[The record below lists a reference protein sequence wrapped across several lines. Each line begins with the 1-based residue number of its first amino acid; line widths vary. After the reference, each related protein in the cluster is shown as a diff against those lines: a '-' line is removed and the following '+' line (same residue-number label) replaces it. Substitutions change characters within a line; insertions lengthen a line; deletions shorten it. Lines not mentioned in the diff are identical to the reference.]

1 MITKENLREVLE
13 RLGFKP
19 AKNKI
24 MKKIYQND
32 DRIFIEVDFLNS
44 KITYS
49 PIDNSFQEG
58 EFPNKNH
65 QSNGIIIHRNTTTN
79 FSANENFV
87 CLICMDRLLSKGY
100 KPQHIILEPAIEV
113 GHVNKPSYGDILVYN
128 ENYERLA
135 LIENK
140 TYGSEFAKEWNNM
153 QKDGGQLFSY
163 VAALGKCDWVCLYA
177 ADFDKEI
184 IYNSYL
190 ITLKDNEE
198 YLNDQNANIKKE
210 EEKKSYFKNA
220 TNQAELFKVWN
231 ESYQTGYSTK
241 GLFEDDISA
250 YKIGKEKYTLNDLNK
265 VPYTN
270 IRAIYNEFA
279 TILRNNAIG
288 NYENTFYILVDL
300 FLCKIVDEKNMQN
313 GKSDELKFYWKG
325 FGSDTPLEYCDR
337 LLELYAQG
345 KKELFEVDV
354 VNINKNKIDEI
365 FDRKKR
371 YKGELRNELDKLF
384 KEQKFYNIKK
394 FNFIEVE
401 NKQEFDLN
409 FKVLL
414 HIANLIQDIYI
425 TKSENN
431 QFLGDLFEGFLN
443 RSIHQ
448 TEGRFFTPTPITN
461 FIINSLPNFKSG
473 DKILDYACGAG
484 HFLTEFIQHN
494 GDCKIYG
501 IEKNKNLSMVAK
513 IATVF
518 YDSKNEAKI
527 IFQDTLEKPDQSK
540 DYARKFEDESFDLI
554 ISNPPYSVKGFLDT
568 LSQNDREKFDL
579 LKQID
584 SASFDK
590 NNAIECFFIERTAQ
604 LLKEGG
610 YFALILPVSILSKG
624 GIYETTREILLSKFD
639 ILSIV
644 GLNSR
649 TFGSTGTQTVIV
661 FAKKRE
667 KEAGDLI
674 KCFINTE
681 FELIQEFV
689 NHDIIAKYC
698 AFKGFNKDEFID
710 FLKKDILSNN
720 LAQSEIF
727 KNYKDE
733 FENTSSKVKE
743 FKKEAMSKTK
753 QNEFFENSSFYK
765 AELNKKEKKAKFDE
779 FLQSNDFK
787 ILEQEFYDEQFIE
800 KCKNLELSKLKF
812 YAFINNNELLLVKSP
827 EDKKQ
832 GGDSKKSNKDEIIK
846 FLGYDWS
853 SRKGDEGIKYV
864 TSVQTQEELKDSDDD
879 SDDEKKEKEALRN
892 INSVK
897 FIQTPLYNPQD
908 KNDKTKICY
917 ALKSFFDNNFDDEL
931 LAQIN
936 PNDVNSF
943 SIQKANLIDLMDFG
957 KTNFDKAINLSARNK
972 VEIVSQYPLVRLGSV
987 VVDIINGST
996 PSKSEISFWN
1006 AHDILWFSTPDYPKD
1021 GIYIEA
1027 SNVSKFVSKEALTN
1041 NKVKL
1046 IPKGSVLL
1054 SCTATLGK
1062 VAINNIE
1069 LTTNQQINSII
1080 FDRKEIIPE
1089 FFTYLFKTNRIKME
1103 DLTSNPGVKHINI
1116 TTLKNIQIPKPRLE
1130 IQEQIV
1136 SECKKV
1142 DNEFKT
1148 TRMEIDE
1155 LKAKLSKIFSEFGI
1169 SFETNGGGYELISK
1183 FCDIL
1188 IGGTPKRGNS
1198 AYYGGENLWL
1208 SISEMNSNVI
1218 TDTKEK
1224 ITNLGVKNS
1233 NVKLIPKDTT
1243 LVSFKLSI
1251 GKTAI
1256 AGTDLYTNEAIAAF
1270 VIKKEFKNKIL
1281 NKCIFCLF
1289 DTKFI
1294 KLQKNGLNAFGQSL
1308 NSKDLNLI
1316 KIPLLPLSTQKQIV
1330 SEFEKLESEILQ
1342 REQKLTNLQGKYNEI
1357 LNRHL

>member
-1 MITKENLREVLE
+1 MITKENLKEVIE
-13 RLGFKP
+13 SLGFKP
-19 AKNKI
+19 AKNRI

-49 PIDNSFQEG
+49 PIDNSFKEG
-58 EFPNKNH
+58 EFPSRNRP
-65 QSNGIIIHRNTTTN
+65 SNGIIIHRNTTTN

-87 CLICMDRLLSKGY
+87 CLICIDNLLSKGY
-100 KPQHIILEPAIEV
+100 KPSHIILEPSIGV

-128 ENYERLA
+128 ENYERLV

-140 TYGSEFAKEWNNM
+140 TYGSEFTKEWNNM

-177 ADFDKEI
+177 ADFDHGDI
-184 IYNSYL
+184 IYNSHL

-210 EEKKSYFKNA
+210 EDKKPYFKNA
-220 TNQAELFKVWN
+220 TNHTELFKVWN
-231 ESYQTGYSTK
+231 ESYQTGYTTK
-241 GLFEDDISA
+241 GLFENDISA
-250 YKIGKEKYTLNDLNK
+250 YKIGKEKYTLSDLNK

-354 VNINKNKIDEI
+354 VNINKGKIDEI
-365 FDRKKR
+365 FERKKR
-371 YKGELRNELDKLF
+371 YPGELRNELDKLF

-409 FKVLL
+409 FKILL

-513 IATVF
+513 IATIF

-540 DYARKFEDESFDLI
+540 DYAREFEDESFDLI

-610 YFALILPVSILSKG
+610 YFALVLPVSILSKG

-667 KEAGDLI
+667 KEADDLI

-681 FELIQEFV
+681 FELRKEFV
-689 NHDIIAKYC
+689 NFEDHDIIAEYC
-698 AFKGFNKDEFID
+698 NFKGFNKDEFID
-710 FLKKDILSNN
+710 FLKKDILNNN

-727 KNYKDE
+727 KSYKDE

-753 QNEFFENSSFYK
+753 QNELFENSSFYK
-765 AELNKKEKKAKFDE
+765 AELNKKEKKAKFYE

-812 YAFINNNELLLVKSP
+812 YAFINDNELLLVKSP

-832 GGDSKKSNKDEIIK
+832 GGDSKKSNKDEIVK

-864 TSVQTQEELKDSDDD
+864 TSAQTQEELKDGDDD

-917 ALKSFFDNNFDDEL
+917 ALKSFFDNKFDDEL

-957 KTNFDKAINLSARNK
+957 KTNFDKAINLSMK
-972 VEIVSQYPLVRLGSV
+972 SSVKIMSEYPMVKLGTLLNTIETGSRPNGGV
-987 VVDIINGST
+987 GNLNEGALSLGGEHIHNTNGIINLVN
-996 PSKSEISFWN
+996 P
-1006 AHDILWFSTPDYPKD
+1006 
-1021 GIYIEA
+1021 
-1027 SNVSKFVSKEALTN
+1027 KFVSIEYYENNQKGRLKQNDILLCKDGALTGKIALLRDELN
-1041 NKVKL
+1041 NKRAMVNEHIFILRAADIITQKYIFYFL
-1046 IPKGSVLL
+1046 YSP
-1054 SCTATLGK
+1054 LG
-1062 VAINNIE
+1062 
-1069 LTTNQQINSII
+1069 QQILKQNTTGAAQGGLNS
-1080 FDRKEIIPE
+1080 
-1089 FFTYLFKTNRIKME
+1089 TN
-1103 DLTSNPGVKHINI
+1103 
-1116 TTLKNIQIPKPRLE
+1116 LKNIRIPFSNNKE
-1130 IQEQIV
+1130 NKKVFQKIV
-1136 SECKKV
+1136 AECEKV

-1148 TRMEIDE
+1148 IRMEIDE
-1155 LKAKLSKIFSEFGI
+1155 LKAKMSKIFSKFGI
-1169 SFETNGGGYELISK
+1169 SFETNGGGMS
-1183 FCDIL
+1183 
-1188 IGGTPKRGNS
+1188 
-1198 AYYGGENLWL
+1198 
-1208 SISEMNSNVI
+1208 
-1218 TDTKEK
+1218 
-1224 ITNLGVKNS
+1224 
-1233 NVKLIPKDTT
+1233 
-1243 LVSFKLSI
+1243 
-1251 GKTAI
+1251 
-1256 AGTDLYTNEAIAAF
+1256 
-1270 VIKKEFKNKIL
+1270 
-1281 NKCIFCLF
+1281 
-1289 DTKFI
+1289 
-1294 KLQKNGLNAFGQSL
+1294 
-1308 NSKDLNLI
+1308 
-1316 KIPLLPLSTQKQIV
+1316 
-1330 SEFEKLESEILQ
+1330 
-1342 REQKLTNLQGKYNEI
+1342 
-1357 LNRHL
+1357 

>member
-1 MITKENLREVLE
+1 MITKENLKEVIE
-13 RLGFKP
+13 SLGFKP
-19 AKNKI
+19 AKNKT
-24 MKKIYQND
+24 MKKIYQNN

-49 PIDNSFQEG
+49 PIDNSFKEG
-58 EFPNKNH
+58 EFPSQNRP
-65 QSNGIIIHRNTTTN
+65 SNGIIIHRNTTTN

-87 CLICMDRLLSKGY
+87 CLICIDNLLSKGY
-100 KPQHIILEPAIEV
+100 KPSHIILEPSIGV

-128 ENYERLA
+128 ENYERLV

-140 TYGSEFAKEWNNM
+140 TYGSEFTKEWNNM

-177 ADFDKEI
+177 ADFDHGDI
-184 IYNSYL
+184 IYNSHL

-198 YLNDQNANIKKE
+198 YLKDQNANIKKE
-210 EEKKSYFKNA
+210 EDKKPYFKNA
-220 TNQAELFKVWN
+220 TNHTELFKVWN
-231 ESYQTGYSTK
+231 ESYQTGYTTK
-241 GLFEDDISA
+241 GLFENDISA

-300 FLCKIVDEKNMQN
+300 FLCKIVDEKNIQN

-354 VNINKNKIDEI
+354 VNINKGKIDEI
-365 FDRKKR
+365 FERKKR
-371 YKGELRNELDKLF
+371 YPGELRNELDKLF

-409 FKVLL
+409 FKILL

-540 DYARKFEDESFDLI
+540 DYAKDFEDESFDLI

-579 LKQID
+579 VKQID

-610 YFALILPVSILSKG
+610 YFALVLPVSILSKG

-667 KEAGDLI
+667 KEADDLI
-674 KCFINTE
+674 KCFISTE
-681 FELIQEFV
+681 FELIKEFA
-689 NHDIIAKYC
+689 NHDIIAQYC
-698 AFKGFNKDEFID
+698 DFKGFNKDEFID
-710 FLKKDILSNN
+710 FLKKDILNNN

-727 KNYKDE
+727 KSYKDE
-733 FENTSSKVKE
+733 FENASSKVKE

-753 QNEFFENSSFYK
+753 QNELFEISSFYK

-812 YAFINNNELLLVKSP
+812 YAFINDNELLLVKSP

-832 GGDSKKSNKDEIIK
+832 GGDSKKNNKDEIVK

-853 SRKGDEGIKYV
+853 SRKGDEGIKYI
-864 TSVQTQEELKDSDDD
+864 TSAQTQEELKDGDDD

-917 ALKSFFDNNFDDEL
+917 ALKSFFGNNFSDEIL
-931 LAQIN
+931 TQLN
-936 PNDVNSF
+936 PNDINSF
-943 SIQKANLIDLMDFG
+943 SIQRVNLIDLMDFG
-957 KTNFDKAINLSARNK
+957 KTNFDKAINLSVRSK
-972 VEIVSQYPLVRLGSV
+972 VEIISNYSLVRLETCGDFFMGGTPSRKEPSYWNGGIKWLTISDYSNFDVINDTKEKITDLGVKNSSAKILQAGCV
-987 VVDIINGST
+987 VVSIYATIGRVG
-996 PSKSEISFWN
+996 
-1006 AHDILWFSTPDYPKD
+1006 ILGCDM
-1021 GIYIEA
+1021 A
-1027 SNVSKFVSKEALTN
+1027 TN
-1041 NKVKL
+1041 QA
-1046 IPKGSVLL
+1046 I
-1054 SCTATLGK
+1054 
-1062 VAINNIE
+1062 VAIKPNSEFINKYLMYAIDKFNFQMFANVVTTSQQNIN
-1069 LTTNQQINSII
+1069 L
-1080 FDRKEIIPE
+1080 
-1089 FFTYLFKTNRIKME
+1089 
-1103 DLTSNPGVKHINI
+1103 NI
-1116 TTLKNIQIPKPRLE
+1116 LKGIQIPKPPLE
-1130 IQEQIV
+1130 VQEQIV
-1136 SECKKV
+1136 AECEKV
-1142 DNEFKT
+1142 DQEFKT
-1148 TRMEIDE
+1148 IRMEIDE
-1155 LKAKLSKIFSEFGI
+1155 LKAKMSEIFAKFGI
-1169 SFETNGGGYELISK
+1169 SFNTNGGG
-1183 FCDIL
+1183 
-1188 IGGTPKRGNS
+1188 
-1198 AYYGGENLWL
+1198 
-1208 SISEMNSNVI
+1208 V
-1218 TDTKEK
+1218 
-1224 ITNLGVKNS
+1224 
-1233 NVKLIPKDTT
+1233 
-1243 LVSFKLSI
+1243 
-1251 GKTAI
+1251 
-1256 AGTDLYTNEAIAAF
+1256 
-1270 VIKKEFKNKIL
+1270 
-1281 NKCIFCLF
+1281 
-1289 DTKFI
+1289 
-1294 KLQKNGLNAFGQSL
+1294 
-1308 NSKDLNLI
+1308 
-1316 KIPLLPLSTQKQIV
+1316 
-1330 SEFEKLESEILQ
+1330 
-1342 REQKLTNLQGKYNEI
+1342 
-1357 LNRHL
+1357 

>member
-13 RLGFKP
+13 SLGFKP

-354 VNINKNKIDEI
+354 VNINKSKIDEI

-568 LSQNDREKFDL
+568 LSQNDRGKFDL

-727 KNYKDE
+727 KSYQDE
-733 FENTSSKVKE
+733 FENASSKVKE
-743 FKKEAMSKTK
+743 FKKEAMSKAK
-753 QNEFFENSSFYK
+753 QNELFENSSFYK
-765 AELNKKEKKAKFDE
+765 AELSKKEKKAKFDE

-800 KCKNLELSKLKF
+800 KCKKLELSKLKI
-812 YAFINNNELLLVKSP
+812 YAFINDNELLLVKSP

-1027 SNVSKFVSKEALTN
+1027 SNVSQFVSKEALTN

-1080 FDRKEIIPE
+1080 FDKKEIIPE

-1116 TTLKNIQIPKPRLE
+1116 TTLKNIQIPKPPLE

-1155 LKAKLSKIFSEFGI
+1155 LKAKVSKIFSEFGI
-1169 SFETNGGGYELISK
+1169 SFETNGGGMS
-1183 FCDIL
+1183 
-1188 IGGTPKRGNS
+1188 
-1198 AYYGGENLWL
+1198 
-1208 SISEMNSNVI
+1208 
-1218 TDTKEK
+1218 
-1224 ITNLGVKNS
+1224 
-1233 NVKLIPKDTT
+1233 
-1243 LVSFKLSI
+1243 
-1251 GKTAI
+1251 
-1256 AGTDLYTNEAIAAF
+1256 
-1270 VIKKEFKNKIL
+1270 
-1281 NKCIFCLF
+1281 
-1289 DTKFI
+1289 
-1294 KLQKNGLNAFGQSL
+1294 
-1308 NSKDLNLI
+1308 
-1316 KIPLLPLSTQKQIV
+1316 
-1330 SEFEKLESEILQ
+1330 
-1342 REQKLTNLQGKYNEI
+1342 
-1357 LNRHL
+1357 